1 MNNELN
7 YLYEVAKNDLEYLF
21 ELTEEDVKGFYFL
34 DYMKGNHNNSHRKY
48 GWLKR
53 RDIAVHSSMLDWDE
67 IDDFRVQ
74 RYTDLIEPVNKD
86 GQTYDECQENGI
98 VFIPTSQKIEYLF
111 GDDYRITHESLEKG
125 KTSSRYEYQQTY
137 GCMFP
142 YDGFCEQSFSS
153 GILVMD
159 REGVI
164 TSKEYLGWGKEL
176 SLDSKI
182 NALIPIR
189 EFKDQLQQIVEKH
202 DIEGEYY
209 HELLEDLLSYAL
221 KGATASKEERED
233 PYFAKNLLI
242 GLTRSGYHTKSIQD
256 DDYHQEQKESDDYWG
271 DEEDAA

>member
-34 DYMKGNHNNSHRKY
+34 DYMRGNHNNSYRKY
-48 GWLKR
+48 GWLKV
-53 RDIAVHSSMLDWDE
+53 RDIAVYSSMLDWSE

-86 GQTYDECQENGI
+86 GQTNDECQENGI

-111 GDDYRITHESLEKG
+111 GDDYRITHESLEEG
-125 KTSSRYEYQQTY
+125 KTSSPNRQTY
-137 GCMFP
+137 GLKFP
-142 YDGFCEQSFSS
+142 YDGFVHQNFMEEF
-153 GILVMD
+153 LVMD
-159 REGVI
+159 RKGVI
-164 TSKEYLGWGKEL
+164 TTKEYICKDKDL
-176 SLDSKI
+176 SLDSKY

-209 HELLEDLLSYAL
+209 HELIENLLSYAL

-233 PYFAKNLLI
+233 PYFQENLMI
-242 GLTRSGYHTKSIQD
+242 GLRESGYYTKSIQD
-256 DDYHQEQKESDDYWG
+256 DDYYQEQRRW